1 MKTYKKHL
9 KESLQDQKFKEIY
22 NEEKEL
28 FEIAMKL
35 HENRKKSG
43 KSQYDIAKEA
53 HLTQQQVSRVENGV
67 PCSITTFI
75 KTCHANGFK
84 LDLKPLNT
92 KKRRVAVA

>member
-1 MKTYKKHL
+1 METFRKHL
-9 KESLQDQKFKEIY
+9 NESLKDPKFKEIY
-22 NEEKEL
+22 DEEKEL

-35 HENRKKSG
+35 HEYRKKSG

-75 KTCHANGFK
+75 KACHANGFR
-84 LDLKPLNT
+84 LDIKPLRPI
-92 KKRRVAVA
+92 KKRIAVG